1 MYPTRGDTKV
11 VAWKTAKVYLASETA
26 DRYTETPSRTG
37 DTLEIEMKKI
47 ALAVVGLLLLAGAGN
62 AGMLRT
68 DTETSI
74 PGQAIHSVDTWFNNL
89 IDVDRI
95 NRYISR

>member
-1 MYPTRGDTKV
+1 
-11 VAWKTAKVYLASETA
+11 
-26 DRYTETPSRTG
+26 
-37 DTLEIEMKKI
+37 MKKI
-47 ALAVVGLLLLAGAGN
+47 ALAVVGLLLLAVAGN